1 MLRLSVKYGVL
12 GFLLD
17 GGRSSNWGDERDTE
31 EKTTGQRGRS
41 FYRKV
46 LSSLVVRRLKSLAY

>member
-1 MLRLSVKYGVL
+1 MKYGVL

-17 GGRSSNWGDERDTE
+17 GGRSSSWGDEKDTE
-31 EKTTGQRGRS
+31 EKTTGQRGKKS

-46 LSSLVVRRLKSLAY
+46 FVSLVVKRLKALGY